1 MKLLAII
8 IQNRK
13 GENLFVITSN
23 NMHNELALRYST
35 IIYDYCWKVRNLVK
49 RIEKPIYI
57 DNSLVCLINPV
68 N

>member
-35 IIYDYCWKVRNLVK
+35 IIYDYCWKVRS
-49 RIEKPIYI
+49 II
-57 DNSLVCLINPV
+57 
-68 N
+68 